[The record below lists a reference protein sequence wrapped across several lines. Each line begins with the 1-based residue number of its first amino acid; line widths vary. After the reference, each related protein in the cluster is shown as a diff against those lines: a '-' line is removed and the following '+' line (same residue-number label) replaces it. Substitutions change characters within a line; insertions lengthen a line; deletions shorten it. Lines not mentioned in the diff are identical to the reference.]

1 MEAGLHWR
9 MLGQNGP
16 AGMPFSASFYAGAG
30 LVTRSRSDR
39 SLFAAGNISLNLQ
52 LSLAYQFCDR
62 LSLMLVPCYS
72 TNTTHGDPSNRG
84 TFSLGFGGRWMVL
97 EDISLIAEYV
107 PSISGYKAPAN
118 GWGFGLEKKIGGHV
132 FQVFVLN
139 SMGLVADQFVPGGD
153 LKSDVRLGFNIFR
166 TF

>member
-1 MEAGLHWR
+1 MELGLHWR
-9 MLGQNGP
+9 MLDQNSSP
-16 AGMPFSASFYAGAG
+16 HLPFSAALFADAG
-30 LVTRSRSDR
+30 LVTQARSDR
-39 SLFAAGNISLNLQ
+39 NLFASGNISLNVQ
-52 LSLAYQFCDR
+52 LSLAYQLSDR

-97 EDISLIAEYV
+97 EDISLIGEYLPV
-107 PSISGYKAPAN
+107 ISGHKAPAN
-118 GWGFGLEKKIGGHV
+118 GWGFGIEKKIGGHV

-153 LKSDVRLGFNIFR
+153 LKNDVRLGFNIFR